1 MSQKV
6 LIEDLLKYKFLENLQ
21 YNPSGT
27 VIAYQAAKSDE
38 KKQAYHRDIWII
50 ENGISKQLTSTIDA
64 TIVCWVDDETLLI
77 QRSTEDTEAYT
88 TDLYQICIHGGEAM
102 KYLTLPFAMNA
113 LKFVNEKTLVAT
125 ASIDMHE
132 ADVYKMN
139 DADRKNYLEA
149 TKEEKENYQVVD
161 ELPYWYNG
169 KHFINGMRNAL
180 FVVHLDPM
188 HVERITEPS
197 FDVSEFIVEGNKVIY
212 TGEKRH
218 ARESLFNQVYA
229 YDIETNDIETI
240 YSKNDYSFSKPF
252 VMHGQLYVHATDHK
266 EYGVNETTKICRL
279 EKENVTELFK
289 PEVSLYSSITSDMAL
304 GGGKGYTSENDH
316 YYTLA
321 TEDYETV
328 IYDYNQQFDL
338 TIIKPEGYTIN
349 CFDIK
354 NHQIAFI
361 GSTWNHIQEVYV
373 MDLDGNNIRCLTH
386 HNDAAMNDRYIAR
399 PQKIT
404 YVSEGET
411 LNGWVLLPIDYDP
424 NQKYPAVF
432 DIHGGPRAA
441 YGESFFHEMQVW
453 ASEGYFVFFTN
464 IRGSDGRGDAFADIR
479 GLYGDVDYKNLMDF
493 TDTVL
498 HRFPAIDPDRVC
510 ETGGSYGGFM
520 TNWIIGHTDRFCCA
534 ASQRSISNWI
544 SKSFMSD
551 IGPYFN
557 PDQCGASSPFAFDIL
572 WEHSPLKY
580 AENAETPTLFI
591 HSDQDHRCPLP
602 EGMQMMQ
609 ALALKG
615 IETRMCIFH
624 GETHELSR
632 SGKPK
637 HRIRRLTEITNWF
650 NKYAKCRP

>member
-27 VIAYQAAKSDE
+27 VLAYQVAKSDE
-38 KKQAYHRDIWII
+38 KKQGYRRDIWII

-64 TIVCWVDDETLLI
+64 TIVCWLDDETLLL

-102 KYLTLPFAMNA
+102 KYFTLPFAMNA
-113 LKFVNEKTLVAT
+113 LKVVDEKTLIAT
-125 ASIDMHE
+125 ATIDMHA

-139 DADRKNYLEA
+139 ETDRKNYLEA
-149 TKEEKENYQVVD
+149 AKDEKENYQVVD

-212 TGEKRH
+212 TGQDRH

-229 YDIETNDIETI
+229 YDVETNVIETI

-252 VMHGQLYVHATDHK
+252 VMHDQLYVHATDHK
-266 EYGVNETTKICRL
+266 EYGVNETTKICKL

-289 PEVSLYSSITSDMAL
+289 PEVSLYSSIASDMAL

-338 TIIKPEGYTIN
+338 TIMKPEGYTMQ

-354 NHQIAFI
+354 NDQIAFI

-373 MDLDGNNIRCLTH
+373 MDMDGNNIRCLTH
-386 HNDAAMNDRYIAR
+386 HNDAAMSNRYIAR
-399 PQKIT
+399 PQKMT
-404 YVSEGET
+404 YVSAGET
-411 LNGWVLLPIDYDP
+411 LNGWVLLPMDYDP
-424 NQKYPAVF
+424 SQKYPAVF

-493 TDTVL
+493 TDAVL
-498 HRFPAIDPDRVC
+498 QHFPAIDPDRIC

-534 ASQRSISNWI
+534 VSQRSISNWI

-557 PDQCGASSPFAFDIL
+557 PDQCGASSPFAFDTL

-580 AENAETPTLFI
+580 AENAKTPTLFI
-591 HSDQDHRCPLP
+591 HSDQDHR
-602 EGMQMMQ
+602 
-609 ALALKG
+609 
-615 IETRMCIFH
+615 
-624 GETHELSR
+624 
-632 SGKPK
+632 
-637 HRIRRLTEITNWF
+637 
-650 NKYAKCRP
+650 

>member
-1 MSQKV
+1 M
-6 LIEDLLKYKFLENLQ
+6 N
-21 YNPSGT
+21 
-27 VIAYQAAKSDE
+27 
-38 KKQAYHRDIWII
+38 
-50 ENGISKQLTSTIDA
+50 
-64 TIVCWVDDETLLI
+64 ET
-77 QRSTEDTEAYT
+77 
-88 TDLYQICIHGGEAM
+88 
-102 KYLTLPFAMNA
+102 
-113 LKFVNEKTLVAT
+113 
-125 ASIDMHE
+125 
-132 ADVYKMN
+132 
-139 DADRKNYLEA
+139 DRKNYLEA
-149 TKEEKENYQVVD
+149 AKDEKENYQVVD

-212 TGEKRH
+212 TGQDRH

-229 YDIETNDIETI
+229 YDVETNVIETI
-240 YSKNDYSFSKPF
+240 YSKNDYTFSKPF
-252 VMHGQLYVHATDHK
+252 VMHDQLYVHATDHK
-266 EYGVNETTKICRL
+266 EYGVNETTKICKL

-289 PEVSLYSSITSDMAL
+289 PEVSLYSSIASDMAL
-304 GGGKGYTSENDH
+304 GGGKGYTTLNDH

-338 TIIKPEGYTIN
+338 TIMKPEGYTIQ

-373 MDLDGNNIRCLTH
+373 MDMDGNNIHCLTH
-386 HNDAAMNDRYIAR
+386 HNDAAMSNRYIAR
-399 PQKIT
+399 PQKMT
-404 YVSEGET
+404 YVSQGET
-411 LNGWVLLPIDYDP
+411 LNGWVLLPMDYDP
-424 NQKYPAVF
+424 SQKYPAVF

-493 TDTVL
+493 TDAVL
-498 HRFPAIDPDRVC
+498 QHFPTIDPDRIC

-534 ASQRSISNWI
+534 VSQRSISNWI

-557 PDQCGASSPFAFDIL
+557 PDQCGASSPFAFDTL

-580 AENAETPTLFI
+580 AENAKTPTLFI
-591 HSDQDHRCPLP
+591 HSDQDYRCPLP

-650 NKYAKCRP
+650 DKYAK

>member
-27 VIAYQAAKSDE
+27 VLAYQVAKSDE
-38 KKQAYHRDIWII
+38 KKQGYRRDIWII

-64 TIVCWVDDETLLI
+64 TIVCWLDDETLLL

-88 TDLYQICIHGGEAM
+88 TDLYQICIHGGEAI
-102 KYLTLPFAMNA
+102 KYFTLPFAMNA
-113 LKFVNEKTLVAT
+113 LKVVDEKTLIAT
-125 ASIDMHE
+125 ATIDMHA

-139 DADRKNYLEA
+139 ETDRKNYLEA
-149 TKEEKENYQVVD
+149 AKDEKENYQVVD

-212 TGEKRH
+212 TGQDRH

-229 YDIETNDIETI
+229 YDVETNVIETI
-240 YSKNDYSFSKPF
+240 YSKNDYTFSKPF
-252 VMHGQLYVHATDHK
+252 VMHDQLYVHATDHK
-266 EYGVNETTKICRL
+266 EYGVNETTKICKL

-289 PEVSLYSSITSDMAL
+289 PEVSLYSSIASDMAL
-304 GGGKGYTSENDH
+304 GGGKGYTTLNDH

-328 IYDYNQQFDL
+328 IHDYNQQFNL
-338 TIIKPEGYTIN
+338 AIMKPEGYTIQ

-354 NHQIAFI
+354 NDQIAFI

-373 MDLDGNNIRCLTH
+373 MDMDGNNIRCLTH
-386 HNDAAMNDRYIAR
+386 HNDAAMSNRYIAR
-399 PQKIT
+399 PQKMT
-404 YVSEGET
+404 YVSQGET
-411 LNGWVLLPIDYDP
+411 LNGWVLLPMDYDP
-424 NQKYPAVF
+424 SQKYPAVF

-493 TDTVL
+493 TDAVL
-498 HRFPAIDPDRVC
+498 QHFPAIDPDRIC

-534 ASQRSISNWI
+534 VSQRSISNWI

-557 PDQCGASSPFAFDIL
+557 PDQCGASSPFAFDTL

-580 AENAETPTLFI
+580 AENAKTPTLFI
-591 HSDQDHRCPLP
+591 HSDQDHRCPLS

-650 NKYAKCRP
+650 DKYAK